1 MALLAEE
8 IEIDDNL
15 FDITPL
21 QPSLG
26 ALITGIDLAEP
37 LDRNRHAGLLA
48 ALLRY
53 KVLFFRGQHL
63 TREQHI
69 AFGAAFGD
77 LEVHPVFAHP
87 DHPQI
92 LPLISQDFVGRYRA
106 TTDSNWHADTTF
118 RPEPSAASILR
129 AHVSPSLGGD
139 TVFANAAAAYD
150 SLDEATKARIDGLTA
165 IHDPSVFLQ
174 FLDTQEKRDAILS
187 RYPPVEHPVVR
198 IHPETGE
205 RILYVNSVFT
215 RRIVGLEA
223 SESEA
228 LLARL
233 FDQVKRPE
241 FQVRWNWRPGSIAFW
256 DNRATQH
263 YAVPDYREPRHMERV
278 TIVGDRPVGPQS
290 LNRPAA
296 NGVTR

>member
-1 MALLAEE
+1 MSVLDTILDRP
-8 IEIDDNL
+8 EIDDSL

-26 ALITGIDLAEP
+26 ALVTGIDLAQP
-37 LDRNRHAGLLA
+37 LDAARHEALHA

-53 KVLFFRGQHL
+53 RVLFFRDQHL

-77 LEVHPVFAHP
+77 LETHPVFSLP
-87 DHPQI
+87 EYPEI
-92 LPLISQDFVGRYRA
+92 LPLVAREFAGRYRQ

-118 RPEPSAASILR
+118 RAEPSAASILLQ
-129 AHVSPSLGGD
+129 HVSPGLGGD
-139 TVFANAAAAYD
+139 TVFANAVAAYD
-150 SLDEATKARIDGLTA
+150 SLDDETKARIDGLTA
-165 IHDPSVFLQ
+165 IHDTRIFLQ
-174 FLDTQEKRDAILS
+174 FIDTEEKRRALQEQF
-187 RYPPVEHPVVR
+187 PPVEHPVVR

-205 RILYVNSVFT
+205 KVLYVNSVFT
-215 RRIVGLEA
+215 REIVGLA
-223 SESEA
+223 PDESKA

-241 FQVRWNWRPGSIAFW
+241 FQVRWNWQPGSIAFW

-263 YAVPDYREPRHMERV
+263 YAVPDYRGDRHMERV
-278 TIVGDRPVGPQS
+278 TIVGDRPVGPKS
-290 LNRPAA
+290 
-296 NGVTR
+296 